1 MRLDIPTAQQI
12 LAARSE
18 LFELSFEMAND
29 FFGATWLASH
39 VRLVEL
45 QPDIDINLPMLLAY
59 VFTRNPAE
67 EYPIDEWLPNTVF
80 IETDSDELA
89 GMIAQAASDL
99 GEAEDRFN
107 EGLSAALERLTECDA
122 KQVWKI
128 EGVLG
133 RPEPRLPYEYGL
145 THQLFWVGT
154 GRFYY
159 LEIHHE
165 S

>member
-1 MRLDIPTAQQI
+1 MMFTLPTVEQI

-18 LFELSFEMAND
+18 LFELSFDMAND
-29 FFGATWLASH
+29 YFGATWQASH

-45 QPDIDINLPMLLAY
+45 QPDIDINLSMLLAY

-67 EYPIDEWLPNTVF
+67 EFSIDEWLPNTVF

-89 GMIAQAASDL
+89 DMLAQAASDL

-107 EGLSAALERLTECDA
+107 EGLSAALARLTECDA

-128 EGVLG
+128 ERALE
-133 RPEPRLPYEYGL
+133 RSEPRLPYEYGL